1 MGEWAAATAAVMGT
15 LLGSALTHLFQRRAA
30 RDGAREAHQQL
41 LRAERM
47 TAYSTFA
54 AAAVAASRAQLD
66 RWHRPR
72 ENPGDPEND
81 KVRLTA
87 YERRSEARQAF
98 FRVQLIASN
107 PEVVSLARSAL
118 ESSRPIARASDEEES
133 RRLTDECRAAIEAFV
148 IRAARDVQ
156 QT

>member
-1 MGEWAAATAAVMGT
+1 MGT

-81 KVRLTA
+81 KVRLVA

-107 PEVVSLARSAL
+107 PEVVSLARIAL
-118 ESSRPIARASDEEES
+118 ESSRPIARASDEDES

-148 IRAARDVQ
+148 IRAAGDVQ